1 MLCTGFLLNPSAT
14 RKPSILFSTGN
25 KNQRAAIRHTIPQC
39 RVILENPL
47 TNSIYCKEGCSFQS
61 KSVGIPAPIVFFT
74 RAPMTKEEILRFRDQ
89 LVTWFQIHQRRLPWR
104 ETKDPYAIW
113 VSEVMLQQTQVKTVL
128 PFYQRFMQKFPDIQ
142 HLARADLQEVLKVWE
157 KMGYYGRARNLHK
170 AARIVVEETDGKIPE
185 EYPQFRG
192 LPGVGDYIGAAVF
205 SLAFDK
211 PHPVLDGNVKRV
223 ISRLFLIESP
233 MATSSSTRYLKERA
247 NQLLDRNRPGV
258 FNQAMMELGATTCQ
272 PRRPICSECPVCL
285 LCQAYQTGRQHEIP
299 VTMRAKPVPR
309 YHLATGVVYRDN
321 HILITRRNA
330 QGLLGGLWEFPGGKV
345 RTGETAEQACL
356 RELREE
362 VNLSVEIV
370 RRITQ
375 VKHAYTHFRIVMD
388 VFRCRYASGEVL
400 LRGPVDYRWI
410 TIEEIDQFPFPG
422 ANHKFIPLLL
432 NQGMNG

>member
-1 MLCTGFLLNPSAT
+1 MT
-14 RKPSILFSTGN
+14 R
-25 KNQRAAIRHTIPQC
+25 
-39 RVILENPL
+39 
-47 TNSIYCKEGCSFQS
+47 
-61 KSVGIPAPIVFFT
+61 
-74 RAPMTKEEILRFRDQ
+74 EETLRFRDQ
-89 LVTWFQIHQRRLPWR
+89 LVAWFRIHQRRLPWR
-104 ETKDPYAIW
+104 QTKDPYAIW

-157 KMGYYGRARNLHK
+157 RMGYYGRARNLHK
-170 AARIVVEETDGKIPE
+170 AARIVVEEMDGKIPE
-185 EYPQFRG
+185 DYLQFRL

-233 MATSSSTRYLKERA
+233 MTTSSSTRYLKERA
-247 NQLLDRNRPGV
+247 SQLLDRSRPGV

-272 PRRPICSECPVCL
+272 PRKPICSECPVSL
-285 LCQAYQTGRQHEIP
+285 FCQSCQTGRQHEIP
-299 VTMRAKPVPR
+299 VTMSAKAVPT

-321 HILITRRNA
+321 HLLITRRNTR
-330 QGLLGGLWEFPGGKV
+330 GLLGGLWEFPGGKV
-345 RTGETAEQACL
+345 KKGETAEQACL

-362 VNLSVEIV
+362 VNLSVEILG
-370 RRITQ
+370 RITQ

-388 VFRCRYASGEVL
+388 VFRCRYGSGEVV

-410 TIEEIDQFPFPG
+410 TTEEIDQFPFPG

-432 NQGMNG
+432 NQGTNE